1 MQEGWQAGRRL
12 SCYLADPLFPCPASL
27 PSTFLP
33 IQNDR
38 LVIDG
43 CLAAMQHNNERSQRA
58 NQGITEAFDTLLQ
71 VVVAGPDS
79 GIRCL

>member
-1 MQEGWQAGRRL
+1 M
-12 SCYLADPLFPCPASL
+12 
-27 PSTFLP
+27 
-33 IQNDR
+33 QNDR

>member
-1 MQEGWQAGRRL
+1 M
-12 SCYLADPLFPCPASL
+12 
-27 PSTFLP
+27 
-33 IQNDR
+33 QNDR

-71 VVVAGPDS
+71 VGAAGS
-79 GIRCL
+79 GGGFAEEKGF